1 MQMYSALPFCELLNI
16 PILFISCLVR
26 LAWASL
32 WTVRLACHGARCYLL
47 TQTSNTRLD
56 VVGGLDE
63 VGLLLLEAA

>member
-63 VGLLLLEAA
+63 VGLLLLEAS